1 MLTIEDLKRKTKE
14 KRLTYEELYER
25 SGVPVGTIKQIFCGR
40 TPSPKYDTVCAI
52 MRALG
57 LDNDAPTPV
66 PDYVRVYEALSDRN
80 KVLAFAYMEGLLNSE
95 GKEISEVVGTV
106 VANYAITH
114 KNIQKTEKK

>member
-57 LDNDAPTPV
+57 LDNDTQAPV
-66 PDYVRVYEALSDRN
+66 HGIVRMYEALTDNN
-80 KVLAFAYMEGLLNSE
+80 KLLAIGYINGLLQSQGME
-95 GKEISEVVGTV
+95 VAEIKALSAEIVN
-106 VANYAITH
+106 NY
-114 KNIQKTEKK
+114 